1 MKFRVLV
8 GSLLVWGSLPGWA
21 MPGCSM
27 PDCSMSDCSMSG
39 CSMSGCSKLGRT
51 MSGCS
56 MSGCSKLGR
65 TMSGCSMSGRTMLGR
80 TMSGWGTLAL
90 SGARSSCASGPSL
103 EHLKK
108 IEESPSFEHS
118 KKIEESPSLEHL
130 KKIEE
135 SPSSQERKGDRKA
148 DAEQLARA
156 LDYFASEKFHES
168 LVLLQPLN
176 RRYKLNPRYR
186 AYLAVC
192 LYYEWEYAEAIR
204 LFDEVLPLLQ
214 GLAPHEL
221 SLYYWM
227 DAESYFAL
235 QQYDRALPLYGKMLP
250 LCRDNE
256 KPDAY
261 YRLGFCHLF
270 AAEASGASSS
280 EKVSGSSESS
290 GASEKA
296 SGSSEKASGSSE
308 SSGSSAE
315 ERKKAKE
322 CFELSLEGY
331 LKYRN
336 TPNEQARIAQIRHMI
351 GGLK

>member
-8 GSLLVWGSLPGWA
+8 GSLLVWGSLLGWA

-27 PDCSMSDCSMSG
+27 PDCSMPDCSMSDCSMPG
-39 CSMSGCSKLGRT
+39 VE
-51 MSGCS
+51 
-56 MSGCSKLGR
+56 
-65 TMSGCSMSGRTMLGR
+65 
-80 TMSGWGTLAL
+80 TLAL
-90 SGARSSCASGPSL
+90 SGSRSSCAFSPSL
-103 EHLKK
+103 
-108 IEESPSFEHS
+108 EHS
-118 KKIEESPSLEHL
+118 KKIEESASFQV
-130 KKIEE
+130 K
-135 SPSSQERKGDRKA
+135 KGDRKE

-156 LDYFASEKFHES
+156 LDYFASEKFHEC

-204 LFDEVLPLLQ
+204 LFDEVIPLLQ
-214 GLAPHEL
+214 GVAPHEL

-235 QQYDRALPLYGKMLP
+235 QQYDRALPLYEKMLP

-270 AAEASGASSS
+270 AA
-280 EKVSGSSESS
+280 
-290 GASEKA
+290 
-296 SGSSEKASGSSE
+296 E

-336 TPNEQARIAQIRHMI
+336 TPNEKARIAQIRHMI

>member
-1 MKFRVLV
+1 MKLRILV
-8 GSLLVWGSLPGWA
+8 GSLLVWGSLLGCSMPGWA
-21 MPGCSM
+21 MSGS
-27 PDCSMSDCSMSG
+27 SMSDCSMSG
-39 CSMSGCSKLGRT
+39 L
-51 MSGCS
+51 
-56 MSGCSKLGR
+56 
-65 TMSGCSMSGRTMLGR
+65 
-80 TMSGWGTLAL
+80 GTLAL
-90 SGARSSCASGPSL
+90 SGSRSSCA
-103 EHLKK
+103 
-108 IEESPSFEHS
+108 F
-118 KKIEESPSLEHL
+118 SPSLNRSETAAESASFQV
-130 KKIEE
+130 KK
-135 SPSSQERKGDRKA
+135 SDKKA
-148 DAEQLARA
+148 DAELLARA
-156 LDYFASEKFHES
+156 LDYFASEKFHEC

-204 LFDEVLPLLQ
+204 LFDEVLPQLQ

-235 QQYDRALPLYGKMLP
+235 QQYDRALPLYEKMLP

-261 YRLGFCHLF
+261 YRMGFCHLF
-270 AAEASGASSS
+270 AA
-280 EKVSGSSESS
+280 
-290 GASEKA
+290 
-296 SGSSEKASGSSE
+296 
-308 SSGSSAE
+308 

-336 TPNEQARIAQIRHMI
+336 TPNEKARIAQIRHMI

>member
-1 MKFRVLV
+1 
-8 GSLLVWGSLPGWA
+8 
-21 MPGCSM
+21 
-27 PDCSMSDCSMSG
+27 MSDCSMPG
-39 CSMSGCSKLGRT
+39 V
-51 MSGCS
+51 
-56 MSGCSKLGR
+56 
-65 TMSGCSMSGRTMLGR
+65 
-80 TMSGWGTLAL
+80 GTLAL
-90 SGARSSCASGPSL
+90 SGGRSFCAFSPSL
-103 EHLKK
+103 
-108 IEESPSFEHS
+108 EHS
-118 KKIEESPSLEHL
+118 KKIEESASF
-130 KKIEE
+130 
-135 SPSSQERKGDRKA
+135 QEKKGDRKA

-156 LDYFASEKFHES
+156 LDYFASEKFHEC

-204 LFDEVLPLLQ
+204 LFDEVIPLLQ

-235 QQYDRALPLYGKMLP
+235 QQYTRALPLYERMLP

-261 YRLGFCHLF
+261 YRMGFCHLF

-296 SGSSEKASGSSE
+296 SGSSE

-322 CFELSLEGY
+322 CFELSLKGY

-336 TPNEQARIAQIRHMI
+336 TPNEKARIAQIRHMI

>member
-1 MKFRVLV
+1 MKLRILV
-8 GSLLVWGSLPGWA
+8 GSLLVWGSLPGLS
-21 MPGCSM
+21 MPGS
-27 PDCSMSDCSMSG
+27 
-39 CSMSGCSKLGRT
+39 
-51 MSGCS
+51 
-56 MSGCSKLGR
+56 
-65 TMSGCSMSGRTMLGR
+65 SMSGRTMQSLGI
-80 TMSGWGTLAL
+80 LAL
-90 SGARSSCASGPSL
+90 SGGRSFCA
-103 EHLKK
+103 
-108 IEESPSFEHS
+108 F
-118 KKIEESPSLEHL
+118 SPSLNRSETAA
-130 KKIEE
+130 E
-135 SPSSQERKGDRKA
+135 SASFQEKKGDRKA

-156 LDYFASEKFHES
+156 LDYFASEKFHEC

-270 AAEASGASSS
+270 AAE
-280 EKVSGSSESS
+280 SS
-290 GASEKA
+290 GAS
-296 SGSSEKASGSSE
+296 SSEKASGSSE

-336 TPNEQARIAQIRHMI
+336 TPNEKARIAQIRHML

>member
-1 MKFRVLV
+1 MKLRILV
-8 GSLLVWGSLPGWA
+8 GSLLVWGSF
-21 MPGCSM
+21 PGCSM
-27 PDCSMSDCSMSG
+27 AGWAMSDCSKPGSSMSDCSMPG
-39 CSMSGCSKLGRT
+39 V
-51 MSGCS
+51 
-56 MSGCSKLGR
+56 
-65 TMSGCSMSGRTMLGR
+65 
-80 TMSGWGTLAL
+80 GTLAL
-90 SGARSSCASGPSL
+90 SGSRSSCAFSPSL
-103 EHLKK
+103 A
-108 IEESPSFEHS
+108 HS
-118 KKIEESPSLEHL
+118 KKIEESPTFQE
-130 KKIEE
+130 KKSE
-135 SPSSQERKGDRKA
+135 RKA
-148 DAEQLARA
+148 DAELLARA
-156 LDYFASEKFHES
+156 LDYFASEKFHEC

-204 LFDEVLPLLQ
+204 LFDEVLPQLQ
-214 GLAPHEL
+214 GVAPHEL

-235 QQYDRALPLYGKMLP
+235 QQYDRALPLYEKMLP

-261 YRLGFCHLF
+261 YRMGFCHLF
-270 AAEASGASSS
+270 AAESSGASSS

-290 GASEKA
+290 GASEKV
-296 SGSSEKASGSSE
+296 SGSSE

-336 TPNEQARIAQIRHMI
+336 TPNEKARIAQIRHMI

>member
-1 MKFRVLV
+1 MKFRILV
-8 GSLLVWGSLPGWA
+8 GCLLVWGSLPGWA
-21 MPGCSM
+21 MPGWAMSGSSK
-27 PDCSMSDCSMSG
+27 PDCSMSDCSMPG
-39 CSMSGCSKLGRT
+39 L
-51 MSGCS
+51 
-56 MSGCSKLGR
+56 
-65 TMSGCSMSGRTMLGR
+65 
-80 TMSGWGTLAL
+80 GTLAL
-90 SGARSSCASGPSL
+90 SGSRSSCAFSPSL
-103 EHLKK
+103 
-108 IEESPSFEHS
+108 EHS
-118 KKIEESPSLEHL
+118 KKIEESPSF
-130 KKIEE
+130 
-135 SPSSQERKGDRKA
+135 QEKKGDRKA

-156 LDYFASEKFHES
+156 LDYFASEKFHEC

-192 LYYEWEYAEAIR
+192 LYYEWEYDEAVK
-204 LFDEVLPLLQ
+204 LFDEVIPLLQ
-214 GLAPHEL
+214 GVAPHEL

-270 AAEASGASSS
+270 AAE
-280 EKVSGSSESS
+280 SS
-290 GASEKA
+290 GAS
-296 SGSSEKASGSSE
+296 SSEKASGSSE
-308 SSGSSAE
+308 SSGASNV

>member
-1 MKFRVLV
+1 MKLRILV

-21 MPGCSM
+21 MPGIEA
-27 PDCSMSDCSMSG
+27 
-39 CSMSGCSKLGRT
+39 
-51 MSGCS
+51 
-56 MSGCSKLGR
+56 
-65 TMSGCSMSGRTMLGR
+65 
-80 TMSGWGTLAL
+80 LAL
-90 SGARSSCASGPSL
+90 SGGRSFCA
-103 EHLKK
+103 
-108 IEESPSFEHS
+108 F
-118 KKIEESPSLEHL
+118 SPSLNRSETAA
-130 KKIEE
+130 E
-135 SPSSQERKGDRKA
+135 SASFQVKKGDRKE

-156 LDYFASEKFHES
+156 LDYFASEKFHEC

-204 LFDEVLPLLQ
+204 LFDEVIPLLQ

-235 QQYDRALPLYGKMLP
+235 QQYARALPLYGKMLP

-270 AAEASGASSS
+270 AAESSGASSS

-290 GASEKA
+290 GT
-296 SGSSEKASGSSE
+296 
-308 SSGSSAE
+308 SAE

>member
-1 MKFRVLV
+1 MKLRILV

-21 MPGCSM
+21 MPGI
-27 PDCSMSDCSMSG
+27 G
-39 CSMSGCSKLGRT
+39 A
-51 MSGCS
+51 
-56 MSGCSKLGR
+56 
-65 TMSGCSMSGRTMLGR
+65 
-80 TMSGWGTLAL
+80 LAL
-90 SGARSSCASGPSL
+90 SGGRSFCA
-103 EHLKK
+103 
-108 IEESPSFEHS
+108 F
-118 KKIEESPSLEHL
+118 SPSLNRSETAA
-130 KKIEE
+130 E
-135 SPSSQERKGDRKA
+135 SASFQEKKGDRKE

-156 LDYFASEKFHES
+156 LDYFASEKFHEC

-204 LFDEVLPLLQ
+204 LFDEVIPLLQ
-214 GLAPHEL
+214 GVAPHEL

-261 YRLGFCHLF
+261 YRMGFCHLF
-270 AAEASGASSS
+270 AAE
-280 EKVSGSSESS
+280 SS
-290 GASEKA
+290 GAS
-296 SGSSEKASGSSE
+296 SSEKASGSSE

-336 TPNEQARIAQIRHMI
+336 TPNEKARIAQIRHML

>member
-8 GSLLVWGSLPGWA
+8 CSLLVWGSLPGWA
-21 MPGCSM
+21 MSGWAMSDCSK
-27 PDCSMSDCSMSG
+27 PDCSMSDCSMPG
-39 CSMSGCSKLGRT
+39 VE
-51 MSGCS
+51 
-56 MSGCSKLGR
+56 
-65 TMSGCSMSGRTMLGR
+65 
-80 TMSGWGTLAL
+80 TLAL
-90 SGARSSCASGPSL
+90 SGSRSSCA
-103 EHLKK
+103 
-108 IEESPSFEHS
+108 F
-118 KKIEESPSLEHL
+118 SPSLNRSETAA
-130 KKIEE
+130 E
-135 SPSSQERKGDRKA
+135 SASFQVKKGDRKE

-156 LDYFASEKFHES
+156 LDYFSSEKFHEC

-204 LFDEVLPLLQ
+204 LFDEVIPLLQ

-261 YRLGFCHLF
+261 YRIGFCHLF
-270 AAEASGASSS
+270 AAESSGASSS

-296 SGSSEKASGSSE
+296 SGSSESSD
-308 SSGSSAE
+308 SSAE

-322 CFELSLEGY
+322 CFEFSLEGY

-336 TPNEQARIAQIRHMI
+336 TPNEKARIAQIRHMI

>member
-1 MKFRVLV
+1 MKLRILV
-8 GSLLVWGSLPGWA
+8 GSLLVWGSLPGR
-21 MPGCSM
+21 
-27 PDCSMSDCSMSG
+27 SMSG
-39 CSMSGCSKLGRT
+39 WTMSDWTMPGRTMPDWTMPGRT
-51 MSGCS
+51 MSDWT
-56 MSGCSKLGR
+56 MPGR
-65 TMSGCSMSGRTMLGR
+65 AMSGRIMPGR
-80 TMSGWGTLAL
+80 GILAL
-90 SGARSSCASGPSL
+90 SGGRSFCAFSPSL
-103 EHLKK
+103 NRSEK
-108 IEESPSFEHS
+108 IEESASF
-118 KKIEESPSLEHL
+118 
-130 KKIEE
+130 
-135 SPSSQERKGDRKA
+135 QEKKGDRKA

-156 LDYFASEKFHES
+156 LDYFASEKFHEC

-192 LYYEWEYAEAIR
+192 LYYEWEYAEAVR
-204 LFDEVLPLLQ
+204 LFDEVLPQLQ

-235 QQYDRALPLYGKMLP
+235 QQYDRALPLYEKMLP

-261 YRLGFCHLF
+261 YRMGFCHLF

-280 EKVSGSSESS
+280 EKV
-290 GASEKA
+290 
-296 SGSSEKASGSSE
+296 SGSSE

-336 TPNEQARIAQIRHMI
+336 TPKEKARIAQIRHMI

>member
-8 GSLLVWGSLPGWA
+8 CCLLVWGSLPGWA

-27 PDCSMSDCSMSG
+27 PDCSMSGCSMSDCSMSG
-39 CSMSGCSKLGRT
+39 L
-51 MSGCS
+51 
-56 MSGCSKLGR
+56 
-65 TMSGCSMSGRTMLGR
+65 
-80 TMSGWGTLAL
+80 GTLAL
-90 SGARSSCASGPSL
+90 SGSKSSCAFSPSL
-103 EHLKK
+103 
-108 IEESPSFEHS
+108 EHS
-118 KKIEESPSLEHL
+118 KKIEESASFQV
-130 KKIEE
+130 K
-135 SPSSQERKGDRKA
+135 KGDRKA

-156 LDYFASEKFHES
+156 LDYFASEKFHEC

-204 LFDEVLPLLQ
+204 LFDEVIPLLQ

-250 LCRDNE
+250 ICWDNE

-261 YRLGFCHLF
+261 YRMGFCHLF
-270 AAEASGASSS
+270 
-280 EKVSGSSESS
+280 
-290 GASEKA
+290 
-296 SGSSEKASGSSE
+296 
-308 SSGSSAE
+308 AE

-336 TPNEQARIAQIRHMI
+336 TPNEKARIAQIRHMI

>member
-8 GSLLVWGSLPGWA
+8 CSLLVWGSLPGWA
-21 MPGCSM
+21 MSDCSK
-27 PDCSMSDCSMSG
+27 PDCSMSDCSMPG
-39 CSMSGCSKLGRT
+39 VE
-51 MSGCS
+51 
-56 MSGCSKLGR
+56 
-65 TMSGCSMSGRTMLGR
+65 
-80 TMSGWGTLAL
+80 TLAL
-90 SGARSSCASGPSL
+90 SGGRSFCAFSPSL
-103 EHLKK
+103 
-108 IEESPSFEHS
+108 EHS
-118 KKIEESPSLEHL
+118 KKIEESASFQV
-130 KKIEE
+130 K
-135 SPSSQERKGDRKA
+135 KGDRKE

-156 LDYFASEKFHES
+156 LDYFASEKFHEC

-204 LFDEVLPLLQ
+204 LFDEVLPQLQ

-235 QQYDRALPLYGKMLP
+235 QQYARALPLYEKMLP

-270 AAEASGASSS
+270 AAE
-280 EKVSGSSESS
+280 
-290 GASEKA
+290 
-296 SGSSEKASGSSE
+296 
-308 SSGSSAE
+308 
-315 ERKKAKE
+315 RKKAKE
-322 CFELSLEGY
+322 CFEFSLEGY

-336 TPNEQARIAQIRHMI
+336 TPNEKARIAQIRHMI

>member
-21 MPGCSM
+21 MPGWAMSGSSM
-27 PDCSMSDCSMSG
+27 SGSSMSDCSMSDCSMPG
-39 CSMSGCSKLGRT
+39 L
-51 MSGCS
+51 
-56 MSGCSKLGR
+56 
-65 TMSGCSMSGRTMLGR
+65 
-80 TMSGWGTLAL
+80 GTLAL
-90 SGARSSCASGPSL
+90 SRGRSFCAFSPSL
-103 EHLKK
+103 ERS
-108 IEESPSFEHS
+108 ETAAESPSFQE
-118 KKIEESPSLEHL
+118 KKGE
-130 KKIEE
+130 
-135 SPSSQERKGDRKA
+135 RKA

-156 LDYFASEKFHES
+156 LDYFSSEKFHEC

-192 LYYEWEYAEAIR
+192 LYYEWEYDEAVK
-204 LFDEVLPLLQ
+204 LFDEVIPLLQ
-214 GLAPHEL
+214 GVAPHEL

-235 QQYDRALPLYGKMLP
+235 QQYDRALPLYEKMLP

-261 YRLGFCHLF
+261 YRMGFCHLF
-270 AAEASGASSS
+270 AAESSEASSS
-280 EKVSGSSESS
+280 EKVSGSSESLE
-290 GASEKA
+290 ASTA
-296 SGSSEKASGSSE
+296 
-308 SSGSSAE
+308 

>member
-8 GSLLVWGSLPGWA
+8 GSLFVWGSLPGCSMPGWA
-21 MPGCSM
+21 MSDCSKPDWAMSDCSKPGCSM
-27 PDCSMSDCSMSG
+27 PGWAMSDCSKPDCSMSDCSMPG
-39 CSMSGCSKLGRT
+39 L
-51 MSGCS
+51 
-56 MSGCSKLGR
+56 
-65 TMSGCSMSGRTMLGR
+65 
-80 TMSGWGTLAL
+80 GTLAL
-90 SGARSSCASGPSL
+90 SGSRSSCAFSPSL
-103 EHLKK
+103 A
-108 IEESPSFEHS
+108 HS
-118 KKIEESPSLEHL
+118 KKIEESPTF
-130 KKIEE
+130 
-135 SPSSQERKGDRKA
+135 QEKKGDRKV

-156 LDYFASEKFHES
+156 LDYFSEKFHEC
-168 LVLLQPLN
+168 LMLLQPLN

-204 LFDEVLPLLQ
+204 LFDEVIPLLQ
-214 GLAPHEL
+214 GVAPHEL

-235 QQYDRALPLYGKMLP
+235 QQYDRALPLYEKMLA
-250 LCRDNE
+250 LCSDNE

-270 AAEASGASSS
+270 AAESSGASSSEKASGSSESSEASSSEKASGSSESLGASSS

-290 GASEKA
+290 G
-296 SGSSEKASGSSE
+296 
-308 SSGSSAE
+308 SSAA

-336 TPNEQARIAQIRHMI
+336 TPNEKARIVQIRHMI

>member
-1 MKFRVLV
+1 
-8 GSLLVWGSLPGWA
+8 
-21 MPGCSM
+21 MPG
-27 PDCSMSDCSMSG
+27 
-39 CSMSGCSKLGRT
+39 L
-51 MSGCS
+51 
-56 MSGCSKLGR
+56 
-65 TMSGCSMSGRTMLGR
+65 
-80 TMSGWGTLAL
+80 GTLAL
-90 SGARSSCASGPSL
+90 SGSRSSCAFSPSL
-103 EHLKK
+103 VHSKK
-108 IEESPSFEHS
+108 IEEGPSLLHS
-118 KKIEESPSLEHL
+118 KKIEESPCLVHS

-135 SPSSQERKGDRKA
+135 SLSFQEKKSERKA

-156 LDYFASEKFHES
+156 LDYFSSEKFHEC

-204 LFDEVLPLLQ
+204 LFDEVIPLLQ
-214 GLAPHEL
+214 GVAPHEL

-250 LCRDNE
+250 ICWENE

-261 YRLGFCHLF
+261 YRMGFCHLF
-270 AAEASGASSS
+270 
-280 EKVSGSSESS
+280 
-290 GASEKA
+290 
-296 SGSSEKASGSSE
+296 
-308 SSGSSAE
+308 AE

>member
-8 GSLLVWGSLPGWA
+8 CSLLVWGSLPGWA
-21 MPGCSM
+21 MSGWAMSDCSKPDCSK
-27 PDCSMSDCSMSG
+27 PDCSMSDCSMPG
-39 CSMSGCSKLGRT
+39 VE
-51 MSGCS
+51 
-56 MSGCSKLGR
+56 
-65 TMSGCSMSGRTMLGR
+65 
-80 TMSGWGTLAL
+80 TLAL
-90 SGARSSCASGPSL
+90 SGSRSSCA
-103 EHLKK
+103 
-108 IEESPSFEHS
+108 F
-118 KKIEESPSLEHL
+118 SPSLNRSETAAESASFQV
-130 KKIEE
+130 KKSE
-135 SPSSQERKGDRKA
+135 RKA
-148 DAEQLARA
+148 DAELLARA
-156 LDYFASEKFHES
+156 LDYFASEKFHEC
-168 LVLLQPLN
+168 LVLLQPLDE
-176 RRYKLNPRYR
+176 RYKLNPRYR

-204 LFDEVLPLLQ
+204 LFDEVIPLLQ
-214 GLAPHEL
+214 GVAPHEL

-235 QQYDRALPLYGKMLP
+235 QQYDRALPLYEKMLP
-250 LCRDNE
+250 VCWENE

-280 EKVSGSSESS
+280 EKVSGSSESL

-296 SGSSEKASGSSE
+296 SGSSESSD
-308 SSGSSAE
+308 SSAE

-336 TPNEQARIAQIRHMI
+336 TPNEKARIAQIRHMI

>member
-8 GSLLVWGSLPGWA
+8 GSLLVWGSLPGCSMTGWA
-21 MPGCSM
+21 MSDCSK
-27 PDCSMSDCSMSG
+27 PDCSMSDCSKPDCSKPDCSKPD
-39 CSMSGCSKLGRT
+39 CSMPGL
-51 MSGCS
+51 
-56 MSGCSKLGR
+56 
-65 TMSGCSMSGRTMLGR
+65 
-80 TMSGWGTLAL
+80 GTLAL
-90 SGARSSCASGPSL
+90 SGSRSSCAFSPSL
-103 EHLKK
+103 A
-108 IEESPSFEHS
+108 HS
-118 KKIEESPSLEHL
+118 KKIEESP
-130 KKIEE
+130 IF
-135 SPSSQERKGDRKA
+135 QEKKGDRKA

-156 LDYFASEKFHES
+156 LDYFSSEKFHEC
-168 LVLLQPLN
+168 LMLLQPLN

-192 LYYEWEYAEAIR
+192 LYYEWEYDEAVK
-204 LFDEVLPLLQ
+204 LFDEVLPQLQ
-214 GLAPHEL
+214 GVAPHEL

-261 YRLGFCHLF
+261 YRMGFCHLF
-270 AAEASGASSS
+270 AAESSGASSS

-290 GASEKA
+290 G
-296 SGSSEKASGSSE
+296 
-308 SSGSSAE
+308 SSAA

-336 TPNEQARIAQIRHMI
+336 TPKEKARIAQIRHMI

>member
-1 MKFRVLV
+1 MKFRILV

-21 MPGCSM
+21 MPGI
-27 PDCSMSDCSMSG
+27 G
-39 CSMSGCSKLGRT
+39 A
-51 MSGCS
+51 
-56 MSGCSKLGR
+56 
-65 TMSGCSMSGRTMLGR
+65 
-80 TMSGWGTLAL
+80 LAL
-90 SGARSSCASGPSL
+90 SGGRSFCA
-103 EHLKK
+103 
-108 IEESPSFEHS
+108 F
-118 KKIEESPSLEHL
+118 SPSLNRSETAA
-130 KKIEE
+130 E
-135 SPSSQERKGDRKA
+135 SASFQVKKGDRKA

-156 LDYFASEKFHES
+156 LDYFASEKFHEC

-204 LFDEVLPLLQ
+204 LFDEVIPLLQ

-250 LCRDNE
+250 LCRENE

-270 AAEASGASSS
+270 AAESSGASSS
-280 EKVSGSSESS
+280 EKV
-290 GASEKA
+290 
-296 SGSSEKASGSSE
+296 SGSSE

-336 TPNEQARIAQIRHMI
+336 TPNEKARIAQIRHML

>member
-1 MKFRVLV
+1 MKLRILV
-8 GSLLVWGSLPGWA
+8 GSLLVWGSF
-21 MPGCSM
+21 PGCSM
-27 PDCSMSDCSMSG
+27 AGWAMSDCSMSG
-39 CSMSGCSKLGRT
+39 SSMSDCSMPGV
-51 MSGCS
+51 
-56 MSGCSKLGR
+56 
-65 TMSGCSMSGRTMLGR
+65 
-80 TMSGWGTLAL
+80 GTLAL
-90 SGARSSCASGPSL
+90 SGSRSSCA
-103 EHLKK
+103 
-108 IEESPSFEHS
+108 F
-118 KKIEESPSLEHL
+118 SPSLNRSETAA
-130 KKIEE
+130 E
-135 SPSSQERKGDRKA
+135 SASFQVKKGDRKE

-156 LDYFASEKFHES
+156 LDYFASEKFHEC

-204 LFDEVLPLLQ
+204 LFDEVIPLLQ
-214 GLAPHEL
+214 GVAPHEL

-261 YRLGFCHLF
+261 YRMGFCHLF

-290 GASEKA
+290 GASEKV
-296 SGSSEKASGSSE
+296 SGSSE

-336 TPNEQARIAQIRHMI
+336 TPYEKARIAQIRHMI

>member
-1 MKFRVLV
+1 MKLRILV

-21 MPGCSM
+21 MPGWAMSGS
-27 PDCSMSDCSMSG
+27 SMSDCSMPG
-39 CSMSGCSKLGRT
+39 V
-51 MSGCS
+51 
-56 MSGCSKLGR
+56 
-65 TMSGCSMSGRTMLGR
+65 
-80 TMSGWGTLAL
+80 GTLAL
-90 SGARSSCASGPSL
+90 SGGRSFCAFSPSL
-103 EHLKK
+103 NRSETAA
-108 IEESPSFEHS
+108 ESPSF
-118 KKIEESPSLEHL
+118 
-130 KKIEE
+130 
-135 SPSSQERKGDRKA
+135 QEKKGDRKA
-148 DAEQLARA
+148 DAELLARA
-156 LDYFASEKFHES
+156 LDYFASEKFHEC

-204 LFDEVLPLLQ
+204 LFDEVLPQLQ

-235 QQYDRALPLYGKMLP
+235 QQYDRALPLYEKMLP

-270 AAEASGASSS
+270 AAESFGAS
-280 EKVSGSSESS
+280 
-290 GASEKA
+290 
-296 SGSSEKASGSSE
+296 SSEKASGSSE

-336 TPNEQARIAQIRHMI
+336 TPNEKARIAQIRHMI

>member
-1 MKFRVLV
+1 
-8 GSLLVWGSLPGWA
+8 
-21 MPGCSM
+21 
-27 PDCSMSDCSMSG
+27 MSDCSMPG
-39 CSMSGCSKLGRT
+39 V
-51 MSGCS
+51 
-56 MSGCSKLGR
+56 
-65 TMSGCSMSGRTMLGR
+65 
-80 TMSGWGTLAL
+80 GTLAL
-90 SGARSSCASGPSL
+90 SGSKSSCAFSPSL
-103 EHLKK
+103 A
-108 IEESPSFEHS
+108 HS
-118 KKIEESPSLEHL
+118 KKIEESASFQV
-130 KKIEE
+130 K
-135 SPSSQERKGDRKA
+135 KGDRKA

-156 LDYFASEKFHES
+156 LDYFASEKFHEC

-204 LFDEVLPLLQ
+204 LFDEVIPLLQ
-214 GLAPHEL
+214 GVAPHEL

-235 QQYDRALPLYGKMLP
+235 QQYARALPLYEKMLP

-261 YRLGFCHLF
+261 YRMGFCHLF
-270 AAEASGASSS
+270 AAESSGASSS

-296 SGSSEKASGSSE
+296 SGSSESSD
-308 SSGSSAE
+308 SSAE

-336 TPNEQARIAQIRHMI
+336 TPNEKARIAQIRHML

>member
-8 GSLLVWGSLPGWA
+8 CSLLVWGSLPGLS
-21 MPGCSM
+21 MPGSSM
-27 PDCSMSDCSMSG
+27 PDWTMP
-39 CSMSGCSKLGRT
+39 GRT
-51 MSGCS
+51 MSDWT
-56 MSGCSKLGR
+56 MPGR
-65 TMSGCSMSGRTMLGR
+65 AMSGRTMQSLGI
-80 TMSGWGTLAL
+80 LAL
-90 SGARSSCASGPSL
+90 SGSRSSCAFSPSL
-103 EHLKK
+103 EHSEK
-108 IEESPSFEHS
+108 IEESPSF
-118 KKIEESPSLEHL
+118 
-130 KKIEE
+130 
-135 SPSSQERKGDRKA
+135 QEKKGDRKA
-148 DAEQLARA
+148 EAEQLARA
-156 LDYFASEKFHES
+156 LDYFASEKFHEC

-204 LFDEVLPLLQ
+204 LFDEVLPQLQ

-235 QQYDRALPLYGKMLP
+235 QQYDRALPLYEKMLP

-261 YRLGFCHLF
+261 YRMGFCHLF

-290 GASEKA
+290 GASNV
-296 SGSSEKASGSSE
+296 
-308 SSGSSAE
+308 

-336 TPNEQARIAQIRHMI
+336 TPNEKARIAQIRHML

>member
-8 GSLLVWGSLPGWA
+8 GSLLVWGSF
-21 MPGCSM
+21 PGCSM
-27 PDCSMSDCSMSG
+27 AGWAMSDCSKPDCSMPG
-39 CSMSGCSKLGRT
+39 V
-51 MSGCS
+51 
-56 MSGCSKLGR
+56 
-65 TMSGCSMSGRTMLGR
+65 
-80 TMSGWGTLAL
+80 GTLAL
-90 SGARSSCASGPSL
+90 SGGRSFCAFSPSL
-103 EHLKK
+103 NRLEK
-108 IEESPSFEHS
+108 IEESASFQV
-118 KKIEESPSLEHL
+118 K
-130 KKIEE
+130 
-135 SPSSQERKGDRKA
+135 KGDRKE
-148 DAEQLARA
+148 DAELLARA
-156 LDYFASEKFHES
+156 LDYFASEKFHEC
-168 LVLLQPLN
+168 LILLQPLN

-204 LFDEVLPLLQ
+204 LFDEVIPQLQ
-214 GLAPHEL
+214 GVAPHEL

-235 QQYDRALPLYGKMLP
+235 QQYDRALPLYEKMLP

-261 YRLGFCHLF
+261 YRMGFCHLF
-270 AAEASGASSS
+270 
-280 EKVSGSSESS
+280 
-290 GASEKA
+290 
-296 SGSSEKASGSSE
+296 
-308 SSGSSAE
+308 AE

-336 TPNEQARIAQIRHMI
+336 TPKEKARIAQIRHMI

>member
-8 GSLLVWGSLPGWA
+8 GSLLVWGSF
-21 MPGCSM
+21 PGCSM
-27 PDCSMSDCSMSG
+27 AGWAMSDCSKPDCSMSDCSMPG
-39 CSMSGCSKLGRT
+39 VE
-51 MSGCS
+51 
-56 MSGCSKLGR
+56 
-65 TMSGCSMSGRTMLGR
+65 
-80 TMSGWGTLAL
+80 TLAL
-90 SGARSSCASGPSL
+90 SGGRSFCAFSPSL
-103 EHLKK
+103 
-108 IEESPSFEHS
+108 EHS
-118 KKIEESPSLEHL
+118 KKIEGSASFQV
-130 KKIEE
+130 K
-135 SPSSQERKGDRKA
+135 KGDRKA

-156 LDYFASEKFHES
+156 LDYFSSEKFHEC

-192 LYYEWEYAEAIR
+192 LYYEWEYDEAVK
-204 LFDEVLPLLQ
+204 LFDEVIPLLQ
-214 GLAPHEL
+214 GVAPHEL

-235 QQYDRALPLYGKMLP
+235 QQYDRALPLYEKMLP
-250 LCRDNE
+250 ICWENE

-270 AAEASGASSS
+270 AAESSGASSS

-290 GASEKA
+290 EA
-296 SGSSEKASGSSE
+296 SEKASGSSE

-336 TPNEQARIAQIRHMI
+336 TPNEKARIAQIRHMI

>member
-8 GSLLVWGSLPGWA
+8 GSLLIWGSLPGCSMTGWA
-21 MPGCSM
+21 MSDCSKPDCSM
-27 PDCSMSDCSMSG
+27 PDCSMPDCSKPG
-39 CSMSGCSKLGRT
+39 L
-51 MSGCS
+51 
-56 MSGCSKLGR
+56 
-65 TMSGCSMSGRTMLGR
+65 
-80 TMSGWGTLAL
+80 GTLAL
-90 SGARSSCASGPSL
+90 SGSRSSCAFSPSL
-103 EHLKK
+103 A
-108 IEESPSFEHS
+108 HS
-118 KKIEESPSLEHL
+118 KKIEESP
-130 KKIEE
+130 IF
-135 SPSSQERKGDRKA
+135 QEKKGDRKA

-156 LDYFASEKFHES
+156 LDYFSSEKFHEC
-168 LVLLQPLN
+168 LMLLQPLN

-192 LYYEWEYAEAIR
+192 LYYEWEYDEAVK
-204 LFDEVLPLLQ
+204 LFDEVLPQLQ

-261 YRLGFCHLF
+261 YRMGFCHLF
-270 AAEASGASSS
+270 AAESSGASSS

-290 GASEKA
+290 G
-296 SGSSEKASGSSE
+296 
-308 SSGSSAE
+308 SSAA

-336 TPNEQARIAQIRHMI
+336 TPKEKARIAQIRHMI

>member
-1 MKFRVLV
+1 MKLRILV
-8 GSLLVWGSLPGWA
+8 GSLLVWGSLPGWVV
-21 MPGCSM
+21 PGLGALAI
-27 PDCSMSDCSMSG
+27 SG
-39 CSMSGCSKLGRT
+39 GR
-51 MSGCS
+51 SF
-56 MSGCSKLGR
+56 
-65 TMSGCSMSGRTMLGR
+65 
-80 TMSGWGTLAL
+80 
-90 SGARSSCASGPSL
+90 CA
-103 EHLKK
+103 
-108 IEESPSFEHS
+108 F
-118 KKIEESPSLEHL
+118 SPSLNRSETAA
-130 KKIEE
+130 E
-135 SPSSQERKGDRKA
+135 SASFQVKKGDRKE

-156 LDYFASEKFHES
+156 LDYFASEKFHEC

-192 LYYEWEYAEAIR
+192 LYYEWEYVEAIR
-204 LFDEVLPLLQ
+204 LFDEVIPLLQ
-214 GLAPHEL
+214 GVAPHEL

-227 DAESYFAL
+227 DAESNFAL
-235 QQYDRALPLYGKMLP
+235 QQYARALPLYEKMLP

-270 AAEASGASSS
+270 AAESS
-280 EKVSGSSESS
+280 E
-290 GASEKA
+290 AS
-296 SGSSEKASGSSE
+296 SSEKASGSSE
-308 SSGSSAE
+308 SSEASNA

>member
-1 MKFRVLV
+1 MKFRILV

-21 MPGCSM
+21 MPGWA
-27 PDCSMSDCSMSG
+27 
-39 CSMSGCSKLGRT
+39 
-51 MSGCS
+51 
-56 MSGCSKLGR
+56 
-65 TMSGCSMSGRTMLGR
+65 MLGIGALAI
-80 TMSGWGTLAL
+80 SGG
-90 SGARSSCASGPSL
+90 RSFCA
-103 EHLKK
+103 
-108 IEESPSFEHS
+108 F
-118 KKIEESPSLEHL
+118 SPSLNRSETAA
-130 KKIEE
+130 E
-135 SPSSQERKGDRKA
+135 SASFQVKKGDRKE

-156 LDYFASEKFHES
+156 LDYFASEKFHEC

-204 LFDEVLPLLQ
+204 LFDEVIPLLQ

-270 AAEASGASSS
+270 AAE
-280 EKVSGSSESS
+280 SS
-290 GASEKA
+290 GAS
-296 SGSSEKASGSSE
+296 SSEKASGSSE
-308 SSGSSAE
+308 SSGSLAE

-336 TPNEQARIAQIRHMI
+336 TPNEKARIAQIRHMI

>member
-21 MPGCSM
+21 VPGWAMSGSSMSDCSK
-27 PDCSMSDCSMSG
+27 PDCSMSDCSMPG
-39 CSMSGCSKLGRT
+39 L
-51 MSGCS
+51 
-56 MSGCSKLGR
+56 
-65 TMSGCSMSGRTMLGR
+65 
-80 TMSGWGTLAL
+80 GTLAL
-90 SGARSSCASGPSL
+90 SGGRSFCAFSPSL
-103 EHLKK
+103 A
-108 IEESPSFEHS
+108 HS
-118 KKIEESPSLEHL
+118 KKIEENPTF
-130 KKIEE
+130 
-135 SPSSQERKGDRKA
+135 QEKKGDRKA

-156 LDYFASEKFHES
+156 LDYFSSEKFHEC
-168 LVLLQPLN
+168 LILLQPLN

-186 AYLAVC
+186 AYMAVC

-204 LFDEVLPLLQ
+204 LFDEVIPQLQ

-261 YRLGFCHLF
+261 YRMGFCHLF
-270 AAEASGASSS
+270 AAESSGASSS

-290 GASEKA
+290 EASNA
-296 SGSSEKASGSSE
+296 
-308 SSGSSAE
+308 

>member
-1 MKFRVLV
+1 MKLRILV
-8 GSLLVWGSLPGWA
+8 GSLLVWGSLLGCSMPGWA
-21 MPGCSM
+21 MSGS
-27 PDCSMSDCSMSG
+27 SMSDCSMSG
-39 CSMSGCSKLGRT
+39 L
-51 MSGCS
+51 
-56 MSGCSKLGR
+56 
-65 TMSGCSMSGRTMLGR
+65 
-80 TMSGWGTLAL
+80 GTLAL
-90 SGARSSCASGPSL
+90 SGSRSSCAFSPSL
-103 EHLKK
+103 A
-108 IEESPSFEHS
+108 HS
-118 KKIEESPSLEHL
+118 KKIEESPTFQE
-130 KKIEE
+130 KKSE
-135 SPSSQERKGDRKA
+135 RKA
-148 DAEQLARA
+148 DAELLARA
-156 LDYFASEKFHES
+156 LDYFSSEKFHEC

-204 LFDEVLPLLQ
+204 LFDEVIPLLQ
-214 GLAPHEL
+214 GVAPHEL

-227 DAESYFAL
+227 DAESNFAL
-235 QQYDRALPLYGKMLP
+235 QQYARALPLYEKMLP
-250 LCRDNE
+250 ICWENE

-261 YRLGFCHLF
+261 YRMGFCHLF
-270 AAEASGASSS
+270 AAESSGASSS

-290 GASEKA
+290 GA
-296 SGSSEKASGSSE
+296 SEKASGSSE

-336 TPNEQARIAQIRHMI
+336 TPNEKARIAQIRHMI

>member
-8 GSLLVWGSLPGWA
+8 GSLLVWGSF
-21 MPGCSM
+21 PGCSM
-27 PDCSMSDCSMSG
+27 AGWAMSDCSKPDCSMSDCSMPG
-39 CSMSGCSKLGRT
+39 VE
-51 MSGCS
+51 
-56 MSGCSKLGR
+56 
-65 TMSGCSMSGRTMLGR
+65 
-80 TMSGWGTLAL
+80 TLAL
-90 SGARSSCASGPSL
+90 SGGRSFCAFSPSL
-103 EHLKK
+103 A
-108 IEESPSFEHS
+108 HS
-118 KKIEESPSLEHL
+118 KKIEESASF
-130 KKIEE
+130 
-135 SPSSQERKGDRKA
+135 QEKKGDRKE

-156 LDYFASEKFHES
+156 LDYFASEKFHEC

-204 LFDEVLPLLQ
+204 LFDEVIPLLQ

-235 QQYDRALPLYGKMLP
+235 QQYDRALPLYEKMLP

-261 YRLGFCHLF
+261 YRMGFCHLF
-270 AAEASGASSS
+270 AAEASGTSSS

-290 GASEKA
+290 EASKKA
-296 SGSSEKASGSSE
+296 
-308 SSGSSAE
+308 SGSSAE

-336 TPNEQARIAQIRHMI
+336 TPKEKARIAQIRHMI

>member
-21 MPGCSM
+21 MPGWAMSDCSKPDCSK
-27 PDCSMSDCSMSG
+27 PDCSMSDCSMPG
-39 CSMSGCSKLGRT
+39 L
-51 MSGCS
+51 
-56 MSGCSKLGR
+56 
-65 TMSGCSMSGRTMLGR
+65 
-80 TMSGWGTLAL
+80 GTLAL
-90 SGARSSCASGPSL
+90 SGSRSSCAFSPSL
-103 EHLKK
+103 A
-108 IEESPSFEHS
+108 HS
-118 KKIEESPSLEHL
+118 KKIEESPTF
-130 KKIEE
+130 
-135 SPSSQERKGDRKA
+135 QEKKGDRKA

-156 LDYFASEKFHES
+156 LDYFSSEKFHEC

-192 LYYEWEYAEAIR
+192 LYYEWEYDEAVK
-204 LFDEVLPLLQ
+204 LFDEVIPLLQ

-235 QQYDRALPLYGKMLP
+235 QQYDRALPLYEKMLP

-261 YRLGFCHLF
+261 YRMGFCHLF
-270 AAEASGASSS
+270 AAEASGTSSS

-290 GASEKA
+290 GAS
-296 SGSSEKASGSSE
+296 SSEKASGSSE
-308 SSGSSAE
+308 SSDSSAE

-336 TPNEQARIAQIRHMI
+336 TPNEKARIAQIRHML

>member
-8 GSLLVWGSLPGWA
+8 CSLLVWGSLPGWA
-21 MPGCSM
+21 MPGWAMS
-27 PDCSMSDCSMSG
+27 DCSMSDCSMSG
-39 CSMSGCSKLGRT
+39 L
-51 MSGCS
+51 
-56 MSGCSKLGR
+56 
-65 TMSGCSMSGRTMLGR
+65 
-80 TMSGWGTLAL
+80 GTLAL
-90 SGARSSCASGPSL
+90 SGSKSSCA
-103 EHLKK
+103 
-108 IEESPSFEHS
+108 F
-118 KKIEESPSLEHL
+118 SPSLEHS

-135 SPSSQERKGDRKA
+135 SPSSQERKSDKKA

-156 LDYFASEKFHES
+156 LDYFASEKFHEC
-168 LVLLQPLN
+168 LILLQPLN

-204 LFDEVLPLLQ
+204 LFDEVIPLLQ
-214 GLAPHEL
+214 GVAPHEL

-235 QQYDRALPLYGKMLP
+235 QQYDRALPLYEKMLP

-261 YRLGFCHLF
+261 YRMGFYHLF
-270 AAEASGASSS
+270 
-280 EKVSGSSESS
+280 
-290 GASEKA
+290 
-296 SGSSEKASGSSE
+296 
-308 SSGSSAE
+308 AE

-336 TPNEQARIAQIRHMI
+336 TPNEKARIAQIRHMI

>member
-1 MKFRVLV
+1 MKFRILV
-8 GSLLVWGSLPGWA
+8 GSLLVWGSLLGCSMPGWAMSGWA

-27 PDCSMSDCSMSG
+27 PDCSKPDCSKPDCSMSDCSMPG
-39 CSMSGCSKLGRT
+39 VE
-51 MSGCS
+51 
-56 MSGCSKLGR
+56 
-65 TMSGCSMSGRTMLGR
+65 
-80 TMSGWGTLAL
+80 TLAL
-90 SGARSSCASGPSL
+90 SGSRSSCA
-103 EHLKK
+103 
-108 IEESPSFEHS
+108 F
-118 KKIEESPSLEHL
+118 SPSLNRSETAA
-130 KKIEE
+130 E
-135 SPSSQERKGDRKA
+135 SASFQVKKGDRKE

-156 LDYFASEKFHES
+156 LDYFASEKFHEC

-204 LFDEVLPLLQ
+204 LFDEVLPQLQ

-235 QQYDRALPLYGKMLP
+235 QQYDRALPLYEKMLP

-261 YRLGFCHLF
+261 YRMGFCHLF
-270 AAEASGASSS
+270 AA
-280 EKVSGSSESS
+280 
-290 GASEKA
+290 
-296 SGSSEKASGSSE
+296 
-308 SSGSSAE
+308 

-336 TPNEQARIAQIRHMI
+336 TPKEKARIAQIRHMI

>member
-1 MKFRVLV
+1 
-8 GSLLVWGSLPGWA
+8 
-21 MPGCSM
+21 
-27 PDCSMSDCSMSG
+27 
-39 CSMSGCSKLGRT
+39 
-51 MSGCS
+51 
-56 MSGCSKLGR
+56 
-65 TMSGCSMSGRTMLGR
+65 MSGRTMLGR

-118 KKIEESPSLEHL
+118 KKIEESPS
-130 KKIEE
+130 
-135 SPSSQERKGDRKA
+135 SQERKSDKKA

-156 LDYFASEKFHES
+156 LDYFSSEKFHEC
-168 LVLLQPLN
+168 LILLQPLN

-192 LYYEWEYAEAIR
+192 LYYEWEYDEAVK
-204 LFDEVLPLLQ
+204 LFDEVIPLLQ

-227 DAESYFAL
+227 EAESYFAL

-250 LCRDNE
+250 ICWDNE

-261 YRLGFCHLF
+261 YRMGFCHLF

-290 GASEKA
+290 GA
-296 SGSSEKASGSSE
+296 SEKASGSSE

>member
-8 GSLLVWGSLPGWA
+8 GSLLVWGSLPGCSMTGWA
-21 MPGCSM
+21 MSDCSK
-27 PDCSMSDCSMSG
+27 PDCSMSDCSMPG
-39 CSMSGCSKLGRT
+39 L
-51 MSGCS
+51 
-56 MSGCSKLGR
+56 
-65 TMSGCSMSGRTMLGR
+65 
-80 TMSGWGTLAL
+80 GTLAL
-90 SGARSSCASGPSL
+90 SGSRSSCAFSPSL
-103 EHLKK
+103 A
-108 IEESPSFEHS
+108 HS
-118 KKIEESPSLEHL
+118 KKIEESPTF
-130 KKIEE
+130 
-135 SPSSQERKGDRKA
+135 QEKKGDRKA
-148 DAEQLARA
+148 DVEQLARA
-156 LDYFASEKFHES
+156 LDYFSSEKFHEC
-168 LVLLQPLN
+168 LMLLQPLN

-192 LYYEWEYAEAIR
+192 LYYEWEYDEAVK

-214 GLAPHEL
+214 GVAPHEL

-235 QQYDRALPLYGKMLP
+235 QQYDRALPLYEKMLP

-270 AAEASGASSS
+270 AAESPEASSS

-290 GASEKA
+290 EAS
-296 SGSSEKASGSSE
+296 SSEKVLGSSE
-308 SSGSSAE
+308 SLEASTA

>member
-8 GSLLVWGSLPGWA
+8 CSLLVWGSF
-21 MPGCSM
+21 PGCSM
-27 PDCSMSDCSMSG
+27 AGWAMSDCSKPDCSMSDCSMPG
-39 CSMSGCSKLGRT
+39 VE
-51 MSGCS
+51 
-56 MSGCSKLGR
+56 
-65 TMSGCSMSGRTMLGR
+65 
-80 TMSGWGTLAL
+80 TLAL
-90 SGARSSCASGPSL
+90 SGGRSFCAFSPSL
-103 EHLKK
+103 
-108 IEESPSFEHS
+108 EHS
-118 KKIEESPSLEHL
+118 KKIEGSASFQE
-130 KKIEE
+130 KK
-135 SPSSQERKGDRKA
+135 RDRKE

-156 LDYFASEKFHES
+156 LDYFSSEKFHEC

-204 LFDEVLPLLQ
+204 LFDEVIPLLQ
-214 GLAPHEL
+214 GVAPHEL

-235 QQYDRALPLYGKMLP
+235 QQYTRALPLYERMLP

-261 YRLGFCHLF
+261 YRMGFCHLF

-280 EKVSGSSESS
+280 EKV
-290 GASEKA
+290 
-296 SGSSEKASGSSE
+296 SGSSE

-336 TPNEQARIAQIRHMI
+336 TPNEKARIAQIRHML